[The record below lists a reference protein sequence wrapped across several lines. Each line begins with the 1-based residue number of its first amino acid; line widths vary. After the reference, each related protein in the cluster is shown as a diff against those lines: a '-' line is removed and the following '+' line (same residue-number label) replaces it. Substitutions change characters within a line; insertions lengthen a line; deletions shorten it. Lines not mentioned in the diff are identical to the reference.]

1 MFTNVVR
8 KETNAILGGFTVF
21 VITNDGNVADMGA
34 VNVHYGHIITYMYH
48 LIITRDLE

>member
-21 VITNDGNVADMGA
+21 VITNVADMGA
-34 VNVHYGHIITYMYH
+34 VNVHYAHIITYMYH